1 MKISAIQKLLFEAQ
15 TFDKVETLLYE
26 CNRENLVSTIIDHQ
40 SQSITFNQEV
50 EVAQNLQ
57 KFGIKLQEAFQK
69 VQDALSEGKERERIF
84 MKVKEKMEQEIN
96 EVLKRKE
103 DMIKMKVDLAQSQLD
118 ESKNLQDF
126 LMKQQIEKE
135 RNFTEQ
141 QVKEEKE
148 R

>member
-1 MKISAIQKLLFEAQ
+1 
-15 TFDKVETLLYE
+15 
-26 CNRENLVSTIIDHQ
+26 
-40 SQSITFNQEV
+40 
-50 EVAQNLQ
+50 
-57 KFGIKLQEAFQK
+57 
-69 VQDALSEGKERERIF
+69 

-141 QVKEEKE
+141 
-148 R
+148 